1 MTKKKRPGIK
11 MAKLGAGVRELNT
24 ATAKPLTD
32 DRQRR
37 RELHTGSAAH
47 RALRDQVRLRDEYAC
62 QHCGILEPMSDWP
75 LELDHINGDAMD
87 NRLENL
93 RMLCKPC
100 HSKHGLDHTD
110 APDDSKPPAKPKN
123 GLSFW

>member
-1 MTKKKRPGIK
+1 MLTKKKRPK
-11 MAKLGAGVRELNT
+11 LTMAKLGAGVRELDT
-24 ATAKPLTD
+24 STAKPLNT
-32 DRQRR
+32 DRQAR

-47 RALRDQVRLRDEYAC
+47 RRLRDKVRLRDEYAC

-75 LELDHINGDAMD
+75 LEMDHVNGDAMD

-100 HSKHGLDHTD
+100 HSAIGLDHTD
-110 APDDSKPPAKPKN
+110 R
-123 GLSFW
+123 GGT